1 MLIQPRKEDRNVVSE
16 CANPRCHEPFVY
28 FRQGK
33 IFAVPRGLNE
43 VTRATIEYFWLC
55 QRCAESMALE
65 FRQGDSHP
73 SLVSRRAS

>member
-1 MLIQPRKEDRNVVSE
+1 MVSE
-16 CANPRCHEPFVY
+16 CANPRCHEPFIY

-33 IFAVPRGLNE
+33 IFAVPRGISA

-65 FRQGDSHP
+65 FRRGDQHP
-73 SLVSRRAS
+73 SLVSLRAASAR